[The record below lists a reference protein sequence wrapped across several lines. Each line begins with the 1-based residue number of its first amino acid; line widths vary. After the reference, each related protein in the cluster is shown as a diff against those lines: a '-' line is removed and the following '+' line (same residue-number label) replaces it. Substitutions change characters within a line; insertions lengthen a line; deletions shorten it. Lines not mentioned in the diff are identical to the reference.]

1 MQPRGNPGVLAS
13 IRASLG
19 SSLALRCLIYT
30 SICLQLFGSVC
41 DRRVSYATSV
51 KPGFT
56 ADQLLQFADQL
67 LQEGEYFRAITEFRR
82 FRFDYPDDPR
92 QVMALFRIGQ
102 AYYRGQQYH
111 EALQT
116 FRDVAQTYPDT
127 PYGPQAWLWQGESL
141 LQQTQYAAAERS
153 YTAYLERH
161 ASASDIPYARYQRG
175 WTLLY
180 RRQWWAAA
188 VELHQIAD
196 SSALY
201 PAAQQLAIEA
211 QEGSQRPRKSPFMAG
226 ALSAIL
232 PGAGQLYNGRLGDA
246 VLTFLLNGLF
256 IAGTIE
262 AIQHDQLAIAGAL
275 GFFEAGWYGGNV
287 YSAVNGAHK
296 HNRRA
301 DEALLQ
307 DLERRFRIMP
317 PDVPQTRQIG
327 LGLSF
332 RFSLP

>member
-1 MQPRGNPGVLAS
+1 MRPDRFGAYVC
-13 IRASLG
+13 
-19 SSLALRCLIYT
+19 RCFIY
-30 SICLQLFGSVC
+30 SAICLHLLGGIGARHSV
-41 DRRVSYATSV
+41 YAAPA

-56 ADQLLQFADQL
+56 ADQLLQFAEQL

-92 QVMALFRIGQ
+92 QAMALFRIGQ
-102 AYYRGQQYH
+102 AYYRGQQYQ

-116 FRDVAQTYPDT
+116 FRDLSQTYPDS
-127 PYGPQAWLWQGESL
+127 PYGREAWLWQGESL
-141 LQQTQYAAAERS
+141 IQQTQYAAAEQS
-153 YTAYLERH
+153 YTTFIERH
-161 ASASDIPYARYQRG
+161 ADASDIPYARYQRG

-180 RRQWWAAA
+180 RRQWQAATT
-188 VELHQIAD
+188 ELQYIPD

-211 QEGSQRPRKSPFMAG
+211 REGSQRPKKSPVLAG
-226 ALSAIL
+226 ALSTLL
-232 PGAGQLYNGRLGDA
+232 PGAGQLYNGRRGDA
-246 VLTFLLNGLF
+246 LLTFLLNGLF

-275 GFFEAGWYGGNV
+275 AFFEAGWYGGNV

-296 HNRRA
+296 HNRHM

-307 DLERRFRIMP
+307 ELERRFRMTP
-317 PDVPQTRQIG
+317 PDLPQTQQLG
-327 LGLSF
+327 LRLSF

>member
-1 MQPRGNPGVLAS
+1 MNPGLLSAS
-13 IRASLG
+13 
-19 SSLALRCLIYT
+19 ALRYFIYCA
-30 SICLQLFGSVC
+30 IYLQLFGGI
-41 DRRVSYATSV
+41 YAPIHAESA

-67 LQEGEYFRAITEFRR
+67 LQEGEYFRAITEYRR

-92 QVMALFRIGQ
+92 QAMALFHIGQ
-102 AYYRGQQYH
+102 AFYRGQQYTD
-111 EALQT
+111 ALQT
-116 FRDVAQTYPDT
+116 FRDVIQTYPDS
-127 PYGPQAWLWQGESL
+127 PYGRQAWLWQGESL
-141 LQQTQYAAAERS
+141 LQQTQYAAAEQS
-153 YTAYLERH
+153 YTTYIEH
-161 ASASDIPYARYQRG
+161 YSNTSAIPYAHYQRG

-180 RRQWWAAA
+180 RRQWQAATD
-188 VELHQIAD
+188 ELQQIPD
-196 SSALY
+196 SSPLY
-201 PAAQQLAIEA
+201 PAAQQLVLEA
-211 QEGSQRPRKSPFMAG
+211 REGSQQPKKSPFLAG
-226 ALSAIL
+226 ALSAFL

-246 VLTFLLNGLF
+246 ALTFLLNGLF

-262 AIQHDQLAIAGAL
+262 AIQHDQLAIAGVL

-307 DLERRFRIMP
+307 NLEQRFRMMP
-317 PDVPQTRQIG
+317 PDVPQTQQ
-327 LGLSF
+327 LGLRFSF

>member
-1 MQPRGNPGVLAS
+1 MLLCSSIGVLHIMRPVRFGAS
-13 IRASLG
+13 VLRYYLYSVICFHLLSGIGIRHDVDA
-19 SSLALRCLIYT
+19 AP
-30 SICLQLFGSVC
+30 
-41 DRRVSYATSV
+41 A

-56 ADQLLQFADQL
+56 ADQLLQFAEQL

-92 QVMALFRIGQ
+92 QAMALFRIGQ
-102 AYYRGQQYH
+102 AYYRGQQYE

-116 FRDVAQTYPDT
+116 FRDVSQTYPDS
-127 PYGPQAWLWQGESL
+127 PYGQQAWLWQGESL
-141 LQQTQYAAAERS
+141 IQQTQYAAAEQS
-153 YTAYLERH
+153 YTAFIEH
-161 ASASDIPYARYQRG
+161 ASDPSAMPYALYQRG

-180 RRQWWAAA
+180 RRQWQAATT
-188 VELHQIAD
+188 ELQQIPD
-196 SSALY
+196 SSPLY

-211 QEGSQRPRKSPFMAG
+211 QEGSQRPKKSPFLAG
-226 ALSAIL
+226 ALSTFL
-232 PGAGQLYNGRLGDA
+232 PGAGQFYNGRRGDA
-246 VLTFLLNGLF
+246 LLTFLLNGLF

-262 AIQHDQLAIAGAL
+262 AIQHDQLAIAGVL
-275 GFFEAGWYGGNV
+275 GFFAAGWYGGNI

-296 HNRRA
+296 YNRHT

-307 DLERRFRIMP
+307 ELERRFRIAP
-317 PDVPQTRQIG
+317 PELPQTQPLG